1 MKPLERRV
9 QRLEGRY
16 GPTAPLPW
24 ETPGWEQWSE
34 AEQMQVFEQYIAAHP
49 QSRLARQWRA
59 IDALSDS
66 ELEALLAEAQAQLRE
81 TR

>member
-34 AEQMQVFEQYIAAHP
+34 AEQMYTFEQYMAAHP
-49 QSRLARQWRA
+49 HSRLARTQRD
-59 IDALSDS
+59 IEKLSDS
-66 ELEALLAEAQAQLRE
+66 ELETLLVEVQALLGEP
-81 TR
+81 